1 MSAHVPSSRALTV
14 GLGTTQLI
22 SWATSFYM
30 PAVIATPAAADLG
43 MSRLGILEG
52 FSWALLAAGFCAP
65 RIGRW
70 IGSHGGRA
78 PLAAGNLAM
87 VLGLGLLAA
96 AQGPALWYGG
106 WTIMGIGM
114 ALSLYDAVFATLGGI
129 LGAAAGPAITGVTLM
144 GGFASSVGWPAGA
157 YLAEAVGWRGTLLV
171 YAAVQLTVN
180 LPIVLMMLP
189 ARPVPRTVGPARTA
203 GPVGRNRHRALAC
216 LAGFFTIR
224 WFVTS
229 ALAVAILPLLG
240 GMGLSTG
247 EAITASALI
256 GPGQVVGRL
265 IEFSSGGR
273 FGLIGRAA
281 LGAALAPVGVAVL
294 LWGEGVAGPAPAAC
308 LFALLYGMSNGIMT
322 INRGTLPLAI
332 FGPDGYAALLG
343 WLAVPVL
350 LAQAAAPTLTAPLIT
365 RLPSADIFGAAGV
378 MAGVAL
384 LLLLPL
390 RPKPEGAA
398 G

>member
-1 MSAHVPSSRALTV
+1 MNLPGSRRLTI

-30 PAVIATPAAADLG
+30 PAVIAVPAAADLG
-43 MSRLGILEG
+43 MSRFAILAG

-65 RIGRW
+65 RVGRW
-70 IGSHGGRA
+70 IGSHGGRT
-78 PLAAGNLAM
+78 PLAIGAVAM
-87 VLGLGLLAA
+87 ALGLGLLAA
-96 AQGPALWYGG
+96 AHGPALWYGG
-106 WTIMGIGM
+106 WTILGVGM
-114 ALSLYDAVFATLGGI
+114 ALGLYDATFATLGGV

-157 YLAEAVGWRGTLLV
+157 FLVDAVGWRWTLLV
-171 YAAVQLTVN
+171 YAAVQLAVN
-180 LPIVLMMLP
+180 LPIVLVMVP
-189 ARPVPRTVGPARTA
+189 ARISPRAAGPAKANATI
-203 GPVGRNRHRALAC
+203 GRSRHRALAC

-240 GMGLSTG
+240 GMGLTAG

-265 IEFSSGGR
+265 IEFSAGGR

-281 LGAALAPVGVAVL
+281 LGAILAPVGIVVL
-294 LWGEGVAGPAPAAC
+294 LWGGGVAGPAPAAC

-350 LAQAAAPTLTAPLIT
+350 LAQAAAPTLTAPLVT
-365 RLPSADIFGAAGV
+365 RLPSAEIFGAAGIL
-378 MAGVAL
+378 AGVAV

-390 RPKPEGAA
+390 RPRPGVAA

>member
-1 MSAHVPSSRALTV
+1 MNLPGSRRLTI

-30 PAVIATPAAADLG
+30 PAVIAVPAAADLG
-43 MSRLGILEG
+43 MSRFAILAG

-65 RIGRW
+65 RVGRRIGT
-70 IGSHGGRA
+70 HGGRT
-78 PLAAGNLAM
+78 PLAVGALAM
-87 VLGLGLLAA
+87 ALGLGLLAVA
-96 AQGPALWYGG
+96 HGPALWYGG
-106 WTIMGIGM
+106 WTILGVGM
-114 ALSLYDAVFATLGGI
+114 ALGLYDATFATLGGV

-157 YLAEAVGWRGTLLV
+157 FLVDAVGWRWTLLV
-171 YAAVQLTVN
+171 YAAVQLAVN
-180 LPIVLMMLP
+180 LPIVLVMVP
-189 ARPVPRTVGPARTA
+189 ARITPRAAGPATA
-203 GPVGRNRHRALAC
+203 NAAIGRSRHRALAC

-240 GMGLSTG
+240 GMGLTAG

-265 IEFSSGGR
+265 IEFSAAGR

-281 LGAALAPVGVAVL
+281 LGAILAPVGIVVL
-294 LWGEGVAGPAPAAC
+294 LWGGGVAGPAPAAC

-350 LAQAAAPTLTAPLIT
+350 LAQAAAPTLTAPLVT
-365 RLPSADIFGAAGV
+365 RLPSAEIFGAAGIL
-378 MAGVAL
+378 AGVAV

-390 RPKPEGAA
+390 RPRPGVAA

>member
-1 MSAHVPSSRALTV
+1 MNLPGSRRLTI

-30 PAVIATPAAADLG
+30 PAVIAAPAAADLG
-43 MSRLGILEG
+43 MSRFAILAG

-65 RIGRW
+65 RVGRW
-70 IGSHGGRA
+70 IGSHGGRT
-78 PLAAGNLAM
+78 PLAVGALAM
-87 VLGLGLLAA
+87 ALGLGLLAA
-96 AQGPALWYGG
+96 AHGPALWYGG
-106 WTIMGIGM
+106 WTILGVGM
-114 ALSLYDAVFATLGGI
+114 ALGLYDATFATLGGV

-157 YLAEAVGWRGTLLV
+157 FLVDAVGWRWTLLV
-171 YAAVQLTVN
+171 YAAVQLAVN
-180 LPIVLMMLP
+180 LPIVLVMVP
-189 ARPVPRTVGPARTA
+189 ARITPRAAGPAKA
-203 GPVGRNRHRALAC
+203 NAAIGRSRHRALAC

-240 GMGLSTG
+240 GMGLTAG

-265 IEFSSGGR
+265 IEFSAGGR

-281 LGAALAPVGVAVL
+281 LGAILAPVGIVVL
-294 LWGEGVAGPAPAAC
+294 LWGGGVAGPAPAAC

-350 LAQAAAPTLTAPLIT
+350 LAQAAAPTLTAPLVT
-365 RLPSADIFGAAGV
+365 RLPSAEIFGAAGIL
-378 MAGVAL
+378 AGVAV

-390 RPKPEGAA
+390 RPRPGVAA

>member
-1 MSAHVPSSRALTV
+1 MNLPGSRRLTI

-30 PAVIATPAAADLG
+30 PAVIAVPAAADLG
-43 MSRLGILEG
+43 MSRFAILAG

-65 RIGRW
+65 RVGRW
-70 IGSHGGRA
+70 IGSHGGRT
-78 PLAAGNLAM
+78 PLAVGALAM
-87 VLGLGLLAA
+87 ALGLGLLAVA
-96 AQGPALWYGG
+96 HGPALWYGG
-106 WTIMGIGM
+106 WTILGVGM
-114 ALSLYDAVFATLGGI
+114 ALGLYDATFATLGGV

-157 YLAEAVGWRGTLLV
+157 FLVDAVGWRWTLLV
-171 YAAVQLTVN
+171 YAAVQLAVN
-180 LPIVLMMLP
+180 LPIVLVMVP
-189 ARPVPRTVGPARTA
+189 ARITPRAAGPAKA
-203 GPVGRNRHRALAC
+203 NAAIGRSRHRALAC

-240 GMGLSTG
+240 GMGLTAG

-265 IEFSSGGR
+265 IEFSAGGR

-281 LGAALAPVGVAVL
+281 LGAILAPVGIVVL
-294 LWGEGVAGPAPAAC
+294 LWGGGVAGPAPAAC

-350 LAQAAAPTLTAPLIT
+350 LAQAAAPTLTAPLVT
-365 RLPSADIFGAAGV
+365 RLPSAEIFGAAGIL
-378 MAGVAL
+378 AGVAV

-390 RPKPEGAA
+390 RPRPGVAA

>member
-1 MSAHVPSSRALTV
+1 MNLPGSRRLTI

-30 PAVIATPAAADLG
+30 PAVIAAPAAADLG
-43 MSRLGILEG
+43 MSRFAILAG

-65 RIGRW
+65 RVGRW
-70 IGSHGGRA
+70 IGTHGGRT
-78 PLAAGNLAM
+78 PLAVGALAM
-87 VLGLGLLAA
+87 ALGLGLLAVA
-96 AQGPALWYGG
+96 HGPALWYGG
-106 WTIMGIGM
+106 WTILGVGM
-114 ALSLYDAVFATLGGI
+114 ALGLYDATFATLGGV

-144 GGFASSVGWPAGA
+144 GGFASSVGWPAGVF
-157 YLAEAVGWRGTLLV
+157 LVDAVGWRWTLLV
-171 YAAVQLTVN
+171 YAAVQLAVN
-180 LPIVLMMLP
+180 LPIVLVMVP
-189 ARPVPRTVGPARTA
+189 ARITPRAAGPAKA
-203 GPVGRNRHRALAC
+203 NAAIGRSRHRALAC

-240 GMGLSTG
+240 GMGLTAG

-265 IEFSSGGR
+265 IEFSAGGR

-281 LGAALAPVGVAVL
+281 LGAILAPVGIVVL
-294 LWGEGVAGPAPAAC
+294 LWGGGVAGPAPAAC

-350 LAQAAAPTLTAPLIT
+350 LAQAAAPTLTAPLVT
-365 RLPSADIFGAAGV
+365 RLPSAEIFGAAGIL
-378 MAGVAL
+378 AGVAV

-390 RPKPEGAA
+390 RPRPGVAA

>member
-1 MSAHVPSSRALTV
+1 MNLPGSRRLTI

-30 PAVIATPAAADLG
+30 PAVIAVPAAADLG
-43 MSRLGILEG
+43 MSRFAILAG

-65 RIGRW
+65 RVGRW
-70 IGSHGGRA
+70 IGTHGGRT
-78 PLAAGNLAM
+78 PLAVGALAM
-87 VLGLGLLAA
+87 ALGLGLLAVA
-96 AQGPALWYGG
+96 HGPALWYGG
-106 WTIMGIGM
+106 WTILGVGM
-114 ALSLYDAVFATLGGI
+114 ALGLYDATFATLGGV

-157 YLAEAVGWRGTLLV
+157 FLVDAVGWRWTLLV
-171 YAAVQLTVN
+171 YAAVQLAVN
-180 LPIVLMMLP
+180 LPIVLVMVP
-189 ARPVPRTVGPARTA
+189 ARITPRAAGPAKA
-203 GPVGRNRHRALAC
+203 NAAIGRSRHRALAC

-265 IEFSSGGR
+265 IEFSAGGR

-281 LGAALAPVGVAVL
+281 LGAILAPVGIVVL
-294 LWGEGVAGPAPAAC
+294 LWGGGVAGPAPAAC

-350 LAQAAAPTLTAPLIT
+350 LAQAAAPTLTAPLVT
-365 RLPSADIFGAAGV
+365 RLPSAEIFGAAGIL
-378 MAGVAL
+378 AGVAV

-390 RPKPEGAA
+390 RPRPGVAA

>member
-1 MSAHVPSSRALTV
+1 MNLPGSRRLTI

-30 PAVIATPAAADLG
+30 PAVIAVPAAADLG
-43 MSRLGILEG
+43 MSRFAILAG

-65 RIGRW
+65 RVGRW
-70 IGSHGGRA
+70 IGTHGGRT
-78 PLAAGNLAM
+78 PLAVGALAM
-87 VLGLGLLAA
+87 ALGLGLLAVA
-96 AQGPALWYGG
+96 HGPALWYGG
-106 WTIMGIGM
+106 WTILGVGM
-114 ALSLYDAVFATLGGI
+114 ALGLYDATFATLGGV

-144 GGFASSVGWPAGA
+144 GGFASSVGWPAGVF
-157 YLAEAVGWRGTLLV
+157 LVDAVGWRWTLLV
-171 YAAVQLTVN
+171 YAAVQLAVN
-180 LPIVLMMLP
+180 LPIVLVMVP
-189 ARPVPRTVGPARTA
+189 ARITPRAAGPAKA
-203 GPVGRNRHRALAC
+203 NAAIGRSRHRALAC

-240 GMGLSTG
+240 GMGLTAG

-265 IEFSSGGR
+265 IEFSAGGR

-281 LGAALAPVGVAVL
+281 LGAILAPVGIVVL
-294 LWGEGVAGPAPAAC
+294 LWGGGVAGPAPAAC

-350 LAQAAAPTLTAPLIT
+350 LAQAAAPTLTAPLVT
-365 RLPSADIFGAAGV
+365 RLPSAEIFGAAGIL
-378 MAGVAL
+378 AGVAV

-390 RPKPEGAA
+390 RPRPGVAA

>member
-1 MSAHVPSSRALTV
+1 MNLPGSRRLTI

-30 PAVIATPAAADLG
+30 PAVIAVPAAADLG
-43 MSRLGILEG
+43 MSRFAILAG

-65 RIGRW
+65 RVGRRIGT
-70 IGSHGGRA
+70 HGGRT
-78 PLAAGNLAM
+78 PLAVGALAM
-87 VLGLGLLAA
+87 ALGLGLLAVA
-96 AQGPALWYGG
+96 HGPALWYGG
-106 WTIMGIGM
+106 WTILGVGM
-114 ALSLYDAVFATLGGI
+114 ALGLYDATFATLGGV

-157 YLAEAVGWRGTLLV
+157 FLVDAVGWRWTLLV
-171 YAAVQLTVN
+171 YAAVQLAVN
-180 LPIVLMMLP
+180 LPIVLVMVP
-189 ARPVPRTVGPARTA
+189 ARITPRAAGPAKA
-203 GPVGRNRHRALAC
+203 NAAIGRSRHRALAC

-240 GMGLSTG
+240 GMGLTAG

-265 IEFSSGGR
+265 IEFSAGGR

-281 LGAALAPVGVAVL
+281 LGAILAPVGIVVL
-294 LWGEGVAGPAPAAC
+294 LWGGGVAGPAPAAC

-350 LAQAAAPTLTAPLIT
+350 LAQAAAPTLTAPLVT
-365 RLPSADIFGAAGV
+365 RLPSAEIFGAAGIL
-378 MAGVAL
+378 AGVAV

-390 RPKPEGAA
+390 RPRPGVAA

>member
-1 MSAHVPSSRALTV
+1 MNLPGSRRLTI

-30 PAVIATPAAADLG
+30 PAVIAVPAAADLG
-43 MSRLGILEG
+43 MSRFAILAG

-65 RIGRW
+65 RVGRW
-70 IGSHGGRA
+70 IGTHGGRT
-78 PLAAGNLAM
+78 PLAVGALAM
-87 VLGLGLLAA
+87 ALGLGLLAVA
-96 AQGPALWYGG
+96 HGPALWYGG
-106 WTIMGIGM
+106 WTILGVGM
-114 ALSLYDAVFATLGGI
+114 ALGLYDATFATLGGV

-157 YLAEAVGWRGTLLV
+157 FLVDAVGWRWTLLV
-171 YAAVQLTVN
+171 YAAVQLAVN
-180 LPIVLMMLP
+180 LPIVLVMVP
-189 ARPVPRTVGPARTA
+189 ARITPRAA
-203 GPVGRNRHRALAC
+203 GLAKANAAIGRSRHRALAC

-240 GMGLSTG
+240 GMGLTAG

-265 IEFSSGGR
+265 IEFSAGGR

-281 LGAALAPVGVAVL
+281 LGAILAPVGIVVL
-294 LWGEGVAGPAPAAC
+294 LWGGGVAGPAPAAC

-350 LAQAAAPTLTAPLIT
+350 LAQAAAPTLTAPLVT
-365 RLPSADIFGAAGV
+365 RLPSAEIFGAAGIL
-378 MAGVAL
+378 AGVAV

-390 RPKPEGAA
+390 RPRPGVAA

>member
-1 MSAHVPSSRALTV
+1 MNLPGSRRLTI

-30 PAVIATPAAADLG
+30 PAVIAVPAAADLG
-43 MSRLGILEG
+43 MSRFAILAG

-65 RIGRW
+65 RVGRW
-70 IGSHGGRA
+70 IGTHGGRT
-78 PLAAGNLAM
+78 PLAVGALAM
-87 VLGLGLLAA
+87 ALGLGLLAVA
-96 AQGPALWYGG
+96 HGPALWYGG
-106 WTIMGIGM
+106 WTILGVGM
-114 ALSLYDAVFATLGGI
+114 ALGLYDATFATLGGV

-157 YLAEAVGWRGTLLV
+157 FLVDAVGWRWTLLV
-171 YAAVQLTVN
+171 YAAVQLAVN
-180 LPIVLMMLP
+180 LPIVLVMVP
-189 ARPVPRTVGPARTA
+189 ARITPRAAGPAKA
-203 GPVGRNRHRALAC
+203 NAAIGRSRHRALAC

-240 GMGLSTG
+240 GMGLTAG

-265 IEFSSGGR
+265 IEFSAGGR

-281 LGAALAPVGVAVL
+281 LGAILAPVGIVVL
-294 LWGEGVAGPAPAAC
+294 LWGGGVAGPAPAAC

-350 LAQAAAPTLTAPLIT
+350 LAQAAAPTLTAPLVT
-365 RLPSADIFGAAGV
+365 RLPSAEIFGAAGIL
-378 MAGVAL
+378 AGVAV

-390 RPKPEGAA
+390 RPRPGVAA

>member
-1 MSAHVPSSRALTV
+1 MNLPGSRRLTI

-30 PAVIATPAAADLG
+30 PAVIAVPAAADLG
-43 MSRLGILEG
+43 MSRFAILAG
-52 FSWALLAAGFCAP
+52 FSWALLASGFCAP
-65 RIGRW
+65 RVGRW
-70 IGSHGGRA
+70 IGTHGGRT
-78 PLAAGNLAM
+78 PLAVGALAM
-87 VLGLGLLAA
+87 ALGLGLLAVA
-96 AQGPALWYGG
+96 HGPALWYGG
-106 WTIMGIGM
+106 WTILGVGM
-114 ALSLYDAVFATLGGI
+114 ALGLYDATFATLGGV

-157 YLAEAVGWRGTLLV
+157 FLVDAVGWRWTLLV
-171 YAAVQLTVN
+171 YAAVQLAVN
-180 LPIVLMMLP
+180 LPIVLVMVP
-189 ARPVPRTVGPARTA
+189 ARITPRAAGPAKA
-203 GPVGRNRHRALAC
+203 NAAIGRSRHRALAC

-240 GMGLSTG
+240 GMGLTAG

-256 GPGQVVGRL
+256 GPGQIVGRL
-265 IEFSSGGR
+265 IEFSAGGR

-281 LGAALAPVGVAVL
+281 LGAILAPVGIVVL
-294 LWGEGVAGPAPAAC
+294 LWGGGVAGPAPAAC

-350 LAQAAAPTLTAPLIT
+350 LAQAAAPTLTAPLVT
-365 RLPSADIFGAAGV
+365 RLPSAEIFGAAGIL
-378 MAGVAL
+378 AGVAV

-390 RPKPEGAA
+390 RPRPGVAA